1 MKKIKLKPLVCI
13 VIAIVILTA
22 ASLGIFFAFNL
33 NQKTNLKSEYSTE
46 AIQKSVWGQISNEE
60 KNSIAGSWQDAKI
73 IDKVIPRNDGRGFI
87 LDDDKYMDRECYLVG
102 FRVADEKERLLLGDI
117 AYVVDVESLQ
127 VVGTIGRD

>member
-1 MKKIKLKPLVCI
+1 MKKMKLKPLVCI
-13 VIAIVILTA
+13 VIAIVILTT

-33 NQKTNLKSEYSTE
+33 NQKTKLKSEYSTE

-117 AYVVDVESLQ
+117 ADVESLQ